1 MTDPF
6 LEKVY
11 TRKLAHAYVA
21 LALAQ
26 DEAKRY
32 VSDYPPTAHG
42 VIPFLVSLNI
52 TAELLE
58 EVLEKVLPEAD
69 PTDSQTMNC
78 SEMLM

>member
-1 MTDPF
+1 MTDLLF
-6 LEKVY
+6 EKAY

-32 VSDYPPTAHG
+32 VSKNPPTAGG

-52 TAELLE
+52 TSQLLE
-58 EVLEKVLPEAD
+58 EILENVLPEPVA
-69 PTDSQTMNC
+69 TDSQPTNY